1 AVGAGDERRRAVR
14 PHRPQAL
21 PREAAGQEPVGSV
34 SRRVWAAACA
44 AALVVAGCGSGDG
57 LDGPAGPLTGVCP
70 DPLVIQADWY
80 PLVEQ
85 GPLYALLDR
94 DHQVVTAEDGIVQA
108 RLEFDGVDQGI
119 VLEIRSGGAA
129 IAHTDVPRLLHEEP
143 ELFGGL
149 D

>member
-1 AVGAGDERRRAVR
+1 TTHCRITLLDYYVNRAATTETYTLSL
-14 PHRPQAL
+14 HDAL
-21 PREAAGQEPVGSV
+21 PIS
-34 SRRVWAAACA
+34 
-44 AALVVAGCGSGDG
+44 
-57 LDGPAGPLTGVCP
+57 AGPLTGVCP
-70 DPLVIQADWY
+70 DPLVIQADWF